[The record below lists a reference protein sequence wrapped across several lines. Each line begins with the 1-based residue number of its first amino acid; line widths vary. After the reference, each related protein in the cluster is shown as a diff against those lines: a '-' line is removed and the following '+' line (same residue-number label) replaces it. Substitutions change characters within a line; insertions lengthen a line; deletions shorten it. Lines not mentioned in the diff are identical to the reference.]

1 MVEKTFWKI
10 WKSEKIR
17 LITKKYL
24 KYHEIFKCEYTGERG
39 KFNHLYVSML
49 AAVCSILKNTP
60 YYIIDALDYK
70 MQSDFEFM
78 DSVIEKYKK
87 GEYEEGYNNN

>member
-24 KYHEIFKCEYTGERG
+24 KYHVLFRWKCDDERG
-39 KFNHLYVSML
+39 KFNHLYTSML

-78 DSVIEKYKK
+78 DYVIEKYKR
-87 GEYEEGYNNN
+87 GEYEE